1 MKINQTKIVG
11 ATEMDQNEIV
21 DAIEKI
27 ARDEAMRIMR
37 GLKIDG
43 YNDETAK
50 LVLRASV
57 NCIRKQLAP
66 WRKELRKSRGAAVP
80 SAEVVRKQQ
89 RLSEL
94 LALTEAI
101 QLMADIVANHAALQ
115 SGCNETGAAAM
126 LAIMRQ
132 KAIAIPKMSG
142 VAPET
147 VAACRALLV
156 QFDALE

>member
-1 MKINQTKIVG
+1 MN
-11 ATEMDQNEIV
+11 QNEIV

-27 ARDEAMRIMR
+27 ARDEATRIMR

-80 SAEVVRKQQ
+80 SAEVERKQQ

-94 LALTEAI
+94 LAMTDAL
-101 QLMADIVANHAALQ
+101 QLMTDTVANYTLMRPGTIMLQ
-115 SGCNETGAAAM
+115 ISRTKAAA
-126 LAIMRQ
+126 
-132 KAIAIPKMSG
+132 IAKMSG